1 MEEQRSSDTVG
12 QCDRQ
17 HSQHIP
23 SLTAVK
29 ILINFTA
36 KESFKEAAKQ
46 NLLQKTE
53 VRQAKDIKSMKCLAF
68 FAMKP
73 FTSKGIKITKI
84 VCFSDA
90 WIPRAIPQHDTLS
103 SHALMVCLY
112 CLNAIEETLIFT
124 SNSLA
129 S

>member
-36 KESFKEAAKQ
+36 TESFKEAAKE
-46 NLLQKTE
+46 NLLQKSE
-53 VRQAKDIKSMKCLAF
+53 ERQAKNLKSVETFSFFTLKAF
-68 FAMKP
+68 
-73 FTSKGIKITKI
+73 T
-84 VCFSDA
+84 
-90 WIPRAIPQHDTLS
+90 
-103 SHALMVCLY
+103 
-112 CLNAIEETLIFT
+112 
-124 SNSLA
+124 
-129 S
+129 

>member
-36 KESFKEAAKQ
+36 KESFKEAAKE
-46 NLLQKTE
+46 NLLQKSE
-53 VRQAKDIKSMKCLAF
+53 GRQAKNLKSVETFSF
-68 FAMKP
+68 FALKA
-73 FTSKGIKITKI
+73 FTCKGIEIKKFI
-84 VCFSDA
+84 CFSDI
-90 WIPRAIPQHDTLS
+90 WIPRSILQHDTLS
-103 SHALMVCLY
+103 SHSLIVCIVLMQ
-112 CLNAIEETLIFT
+112 F
-124 SNSLA
+124 
-129 S
+129 